1 MRNFRGSVKHIFA
14 ALLFCLVLSMTMVC
28 LADEKGTVKVE
39 SAKIRETADTTSK
52 QLGSV
57 AKGGTVDII
66 GETTGTDGKKWYQV
80 YVNANTKGYI
90 RADLIDRSGSG
101 SLPTVNAPA
110 NTGGENAAGNTG
122 DSTLAVTPTQARA
135 ATVVKNGV
143 RVRKSASTDSTEV
156 ATVSRGIVVAVTGE
170 TTGTDNQKWF
180 QVTFKHSDK
189 DINGFIRSDLITF
202 DNVPDDP
209 AISEIT
215 GAENSEGQP
224 QTEPETQPQ
233 EEEPKQ
239 EDNSGA
245 DEYAG
250 VIYMNVDEEPY
261 VMPGFELVSLD
272 WNNQKIKAYRN
283 GTFFILYAQ
292 KQNGEEGWYL
302 FDRELN
308 AYQRYP
314 YTAENATVPNEMALS
329 GNLVPIIAMG
339 VVIVI
344 MAAVILIL
352 FVKLKGNSDYYEEYE
367 EDDDYP
373 DEDDDIDD
381 LEELDDIKDAPSPAR
396 RPAPQGPGRQPVRRP
411 EQQGNQQ
418 PARRPASQGPNG
430 HPQGPNG
437 QPPRRPAPQGPGGA
451 PQGPNGQP
459 PRRPTPQGSMPQ
471 GNNGQPPRRPASQG
485 PNGHPQGQRRPNPQ
499 NNRPP
504 QNMQQQRG
512 QKAKS
517 MLTNDE
523 DDMDFIDI

>member
-1 MRNFRGSVKHIFA
+1 MRNIRGSVKHIFA
-14 ALLFCLVLSMTMVC
+14 TLLFCLVLGMTMVC

-39 SAKIRETADTTSK
+39 SAKIRETADTESK

-57 AKGGTVDII
+57 AKGGTVDIV

-80 YVNANTKGYI
+80 YVDANTKGYI

-110 NTGGENAAGNTG
+110 NTGGESTAGNTG

-215 GAENSEGQP
+215 GAENAEGQP

-308 AYQRYP
+308 VYQRYP

-344 MAAVILIL
+344 MAVVILLL
-352 FVKLKGNSDYYEEYE
+352 FVKLRGNGGYYEEYD

-381 LEELDDIKDAPSPAR
+381 LEELDDIEDAPQPVRRPTPQGQGRQPAR
-396 RPAPQGPGRQPVRRP
+396 RPAPQGQ
-411 EQQGNQQ
+411 
-418 PARRPASQGPNG
+418 
-430 HPQGPNG
+430 
-437 QPPRRPAPQGPGGA
+437 GGA

-459 PRRPTPQGSMPQ
+459 PRRPTPQGQSGAPQ
-471 GNNGQPPRRPASQG
+471 GANGQPVRRPA
-485 PNGHPQGQRRPNPQ
+485 PQGQRRPNPQ

-517 MLTNDE
+517 MLANDE